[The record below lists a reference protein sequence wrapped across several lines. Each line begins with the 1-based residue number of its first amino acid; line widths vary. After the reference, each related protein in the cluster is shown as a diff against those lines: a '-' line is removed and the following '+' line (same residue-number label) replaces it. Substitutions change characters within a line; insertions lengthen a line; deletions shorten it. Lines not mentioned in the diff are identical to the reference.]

1 MLWNYEG
8 AIGVKTGFTVAAGRC
23 LVTSAERDGMK
34 LVCVVLNSPQMYER
48 TAELLDEAF
57 RSYRMVTLCDKSK
70 QIEKLTAKEDFI
82 YPLTAEEEKSVA
94 VQIEKIQPQPTQK
107 GEFAGQMKIFLK
119 NDLLFSQNLYM
130 I

>member
-1 MLWNYEG
+1 
-8 AIGVKTGFTVAAGRC
+8 
-23 LVTSAERDGMK
+23 
-34 LVCVVLNSPQMYER
+34 
-48 TAELLDEAF
+48 
-57 RSYRMVTLCDKSK
+57 MVTLCDKSK

>member
-1 MLWNYEG
+1 MLTEFS
-8 AIGVKTGFTVAAGRC
+8 VFFFQTKGRNTYGPE
-23 LVTSAERDGMK
+23 VSWAR
-34 LVCVVLNSPQMYER
+34 NS
-48 TAELLDEAF
+48 
-57 RSYRMVTLCDKSK
+57 
-70 QIEKLTAKEDFI
+70 AKEDFI
-82 YPLTAEEEKSVA
+82 YPLTAEEEKAVT